1 MSKLRVW
8 WVPQVP
14 MKSFCVPVN
23 TVEEGKKVLDILAA
37 YDLFQL
43 QHNVKPDFCN
53 MGGLEI
59 CNEEDQEWYDWDMET
74 KDTYYENVDEYCEE
88 CEQSEELKQFS
99 EELFAQIDFS
109 KLK

>member
-1 MSKLRVW
+1 MNKLRVW

-14 MKSFCVPVN
+14 MKSFYVPVN
-23 TVEEGKKVLDILAA
+23 TVEEGKKVLDILSA

-53 MGGLEI
+53 MGDLEI
-59 CNEEDQEWYDWDMET
+59 WNEEDQEWYDWDMET
-74 KDTYYENVDEYCEE
+74 EDTYYENVDEYCEE